1 MQAANS
7 QGSQAGA
14 IDRPH
19 PAAILSHPAA
29 HLKPGGPLMQ
39 GGQLHE
45 IIIAINGHGLRW
57 HVCNAIAK
65 GIVAELSAKD
75 GKYYS
80 LEGARVM
87 VEGVPTRRLFVLFA
101 KFVLLRPIR
110 RTP

>member
-1 MQAANS
+1 M
-7 QGSQAGA
+7 
-14 IDRPH
+14 
-19 PAAILSHPAA
+19 
-29 HLKPGGPLMQ
+29 K
-39 GGQLHE
+39 

-87 VEGVPTRRLFVLFA
+87 VEGVPTDRKSV
-101 KFVLLRPIR
+101 V
-110 RTP
+110 

>member
-1 MQAANS
+1 M
-7 QGSQAGA
+7 
-14 IDRPH
+14 
-19 PAAILSHPAA
+19 
-29 HLKPGGPLMQ
+29 K
-39 GGQLHE
+39 
-45 IIIAINGHGLRW
+45 IIIAITGHGLRW